1 MSKTDK
7 ILYDGFAVVALANLV
22 VMLVSV
28 FSPQSKQATSNP
40 VIAND
45 PKQKKKMKTN
55 CGKAE
60 KIGKNGFR
68 STPPSIQRLPSTPM
82 HSLQTRK

>member
-7 ILYDGFAVVALANLV
+7 ILYGGFAVVALANVV

-28 FSPQSKQATSNP
+28 FSPQSGRATSDP

-45 PKQKKKMKTN
+45 PKQKKDDENELWKSRKDWEERFPFT
-55 CGKAE
+55 
-60 KIGKNGFR
+60 
-68 STPPSIQRLPSTPM
+68 PSIQRLPSTPM